1 LQQKVPN
8 MHKHAIIL
16 GVILLSLPACATL
29 RQSRQGRFI
38 TRSIE
43 RTAVFDRSFTGFYL
57 ADAETGRTLCAF
69 NADKLFTPASNAKIL
84 TLAVCLE
91 VLSDSLPRW
100 RYQPGEPAV
109 FTGTGDPT
117 TLHPAFAAWQALPP
131 ALSDTARARPHLRC
145 LPGAAELPRMPAGW
159 MWDDM
164 PYPFSAE
171 ISALPIY
178 GNTLE
183 VRWNGQ
189 SWEALP
195 AFFQPYVK
203 EIPAGGQAI
212 KRIALG
218 GDILAPDSAAYP
230 GYTARLPMYD
240 PRQLLPRL
248 LADTFPQLFAD
259 LSEPDLRA
267 PGAPAI
273 RWYACPADTAYRR
286 MMHQSD
292 NFFAEQLLLLCAGEK
307 FDTLNPQQI
316 QRWALDSLW
325 TAAMP
330 LRWADGS
337 GLSRYNLLSPR
348 LLSTVLRQLWRTQDR
363 DRLFDLFP
371 AGGEEG
377 TLQGFF
383 ESPAGRPPYLYAK
396 TGSMGGVFCLS
407 GYLVAR
413 SGRVLTFSCM
423 SNHFVGSNKAYKAAW
438 SDLLLRVWDR
448 F

>member
-1 LQQKVPN
+1 
-8 MHKHAIIL
+8 MHKYAIVI
-16 GVILLSLPACATL
+16 GVILLSLPACATF
-29 RQSRQGRFI
+29 RQSRQGCFI
-38 TRSIE
+38 TRSME

-57 ADAETGRTLCAF
+57 ADAETGRTLCAL
-69 NADKLFTPASNAKIL
+69 NADKPFTPASNTKIL
-84 TLAVCLE
+84 TLALCLE
-91 VLSDSLPRW
+91 VLGDSLPRW
-100 RYQPGEPAV
+100 RYQPGDSALL
-109 FTGTGDPT
+109 TGTGDPT

-131 ALSDTARARPHLRC
+131 VLSDTARARPQLRA

-171 ISALPIY
+171 ISALPLY

-189 SWEALP
+189 AWETRP
-195 AFFQPYVK
+195 AFFQPYLK
-203 EIPAGGQAI
+203 EMPAGGRAI
-212 KRIALG
+212 KRIAFG
-218 GDILAPDSAAYP
+218 NDMLAPDSAAYP
-230 GYTARLPMYD
+230 GYTAFLPMYD
-240 PRQLLPRL
+240 PRRLLSRL

-259 LSEPDLRA
+259 LSEPELRD
-267 PGAPAI
+267 PVAPAI
-273 RWYACPADTAYRR
+273 RWHACPADTAYRR

-292 NFFAEQLLLLCAGEK
+292 NFLAEQLLLLCAGEK
-307 FDTLNPQQI
+307 FDTLNPQRI

-325 TAAMP
+325 GADAAP
-330 LRWADGS
+330 CRWADGS

-348 LLSTVLRQLWRTQDR
+348 LLSTVLRHLWRTQDR

-383 ESPAGRPPYLYAK
+383 ESPAGRPPFLYAK
-396 TGSMGGVFCLS
+396 TGSMSGVFCLS

-423 SNHFVGSNKAYKAAW
+423 SNHFVGSNKTWKAAW

>member
-1 LQQKVPN
+1 
-8 MHKHAIIL
+8 MHKHAMIL
-16 GVILLSLPACATL
+16 VVILLSLPACATL

-38 TRSIE
+38 ARSVE

-57 ADAETGRTLCAF
+57 AEAETGRTLCAL

-91 VLSDSLPRW
+91 VLGDSLPRF
-100 RYQPGEPAV
+100 RYQSNAWPPDGWLV
-109 FTGTGDPT
+109 TGTGDPT
-117 TLHPAFAAWQALPP
+117 TLHADFAAWQRPP
-131 ALSDTARARPHLRC
+131 PMMQDTGGTPIFLSSM
-145 LPGAAELPRMPAGW
+145 PGAAQLPRMPSGW

-164 PYPFSAE
+164 TYPFSAE
-171 ISALPIY
+171 ISALPLY
-178 GNTLE
+178 GNRIE
-183 VRWNGQ
+183 VTCT
-189 SWEALP
+189 
-195 AFFQPYVK
+195 
-203 EIPAGGQAI
+203 GQAWRTQPTLFQSDLKQSLDNGKDV
-212 KRIALG
+212 KRAALCQ
-218 GDILAPDSAAYP
+218 DIFVPERLPDEPDYAV
-230 GYTARLPMYD
+230 RVPMYD
-240 PRQLLPRL
+240 PGRYVLQLLTDTLRRPFF
-248 LADTFPQLFAD
+248 LA
-259 LSEPDLRA
+259 PDA
-267 PGAPAI
+267 YSNYNPAPAI

-348 LLSTVLRQLWRTQDR
+348 FLSTVLRQLWRTQDR

-371 AGGEEG
+371 AGGAEG

-396 TGSMGGVFCLS
+396 TGSMSGVFCLS